1 MERTSPTTV
10 PPAAA
15 SRQAASGELP
25 STPPTLDEIERELN
39 ERLSKLGLPALVAG
53 EAVAARETAPLR
65 GEAGRATQVLNLSEL
80 RTALRQQVR
89 IAEIKDQIAVV
100 ITDWHREQFRTGEIR
115 IAEFEVR
122 AADILLPYCREF
134 IPNFPPAMRP
144 VELAVDLNLETI
156 LRATLPRGQ
165 NQELSH
171 EVIERCAVQVLQS
184 LLRHP
189 LIPQMAADRA
199 EVSLQTTVLKDKN
212 GTAVYS
218 PSDAA
223 YLKRLIEEQNLLDR
237 EGEIGL
243 LAMLISARK
252 WQKITDDTLFSA
264 AVEYTLEALA
274 KRRGIPTIQVRN
286 QGPDH
291 PVAYILGEYIQHH
304 LSESLEG
311 QIHFVENFL
320 MVTANALAEDGSRFV
335 DAVRQA
341 YLPLLREIFFNLFPE
356 VLHRFLHSFEREFLG
371 SSMTLRSKLFLLK
384 RVGDFC
390 ELTFYCHDAIR
401 KFATPTGDIYAVERL
416 TEGTAHFAQRNGL
429 PLADGMDVFN
439 QRNTLAELL
448 ISAIKHR
455 RALFPAADNT
465 AELRLHSENL
475 MTGDLLNCLNH
486 LRRAFDCDYARAREN
501 NYEHYLQWRSLV
513 LEWSRTYV
521 RLLTGRTPNDVEQY
535 HLDGLAAWHIEQELS
550 FAKVSFPLMLYTNRE
565 AGLSSLPTMRQ
576 PQDIL
581 KEAFLRFWRAFH
593 ISILTRA
600 QEHADLEE
608 QIFSGETSA
617 RHAARVSVDDL
628 GKRAFLARSDLPMA
642 TYTFERLAQHVTPQ
656 THDVAVLTQSIE
668 MALELGSQAYTYE
681 EMVAARTCLRRIQ
694 RRLDDLLVLG
704 ETERA
709 EYRSRLPALIRDLD
723 RREPIRLASYLV
735 ALADLENPDLT
746 DERVLAEW
754 KALETTIQRL
764 KQISVALLMVRS
776 RAELRAL
783 AQTFGEWYAALPEST
798 EPPER
803 RTYAQRWQDIQELAR
818 LSWPV
823 WLIRRWFLHL
833 VWTFQCVI
841 SVPDWQPPDTYLL
854 EDFLGLDTP
863 PVRLRDQELV
873 LASYPPPKLAQLVK
887 QLQETLT
894 ERLASAGGA
903 YYTHEE
909 RELLERRLQRL
920 EQLTHRSPWKAAL
933 TRWTYIVLR
942 VLVSPFRRAASPAKE
957 SHPQRS

>member
-10 PPAAA
+10 PPEAA

-25 STPPTLDEIERELN
+25 PTPPTLDEIERELN
-39 ERLSKLGLPALVAG
+39 ERLSRLGLPALVAG
-53 EAVAARETAPLR
+53 HVAARETAPLR

-100 ITDWHREQFRTGEIR
+100 IADWHREQFRTGEIR

-144 VELAVDLNLETI
+144 VELAVDLNLEAI
-156 LRATLPRGQ
+156 LRTTLPRGQ
-165 NQELSH
+165 SQELTH

-189 LIPQMAADRA
+189 LIPQTAADRA

-252 WQKITDDTLFSA
+252 WQKITDDTLFAA

-320 MVTANALAEDGSRFV
+320 TVTARALAEDGPRFV
-335 DAVRQA
+335 DAVRQT
-341 YLPLLREIFFNLFPE
+341 YLPLLQEVFFNLLPE

-371 SSMTLRSKLFLLK
+371 SSLTLRSKLFLLK

-401 KFATPTGDIYAVERL
+401 NFATPTGDIYAVERL
-416 TEGTAHFAQRNGL
+416 TEGTAHFARRNGL
-429 PLADGMDVFN
+429 PLAEGMDVFN

-448 ISAIKHR
+448 ISAIKYR
-455 RALFPAADNT
+455 RSLFLAADDT

-475 MTGDLLNCLNH
+475 LTGDLLNCLNH

-550 FAKVSFPLMLYTNRE
+550 FTKVSFPLLLYTSRE
-565 AGLSSLPTMRQ
+565 TGLSSLPTMRQ

-593 ISILTRA
+593 VSVLTRA
-600 QEHADLEE
+600 QERADLEE
-608 QIFSGETSA
+608 QIFSGEPSA

-681 EMVAARTCLRRIQ
+681 EMAAARTCLRRIQ

-709 EYRSRLPALIRDLD
+709 EYRSRLPALIRDLE
-723 RREPIRLASYLV
+723 RREPVRLASYFV
-735 ALADLENPDLT
+735 ALNDLESLDLT
-746 DERVLAEW
+746 DERVLTEW

-764 KQISVALLMVRS
+764 KQISVALIMMRS

-783 AQTFGEWYAALPEST
+783 AQTFGEWYAALPEDT

-818 LSWPV
+818 LSWPA
-823 WLIRRWFLHL
+823 WLIRRWFLNL
-833 VWTFQCVI
+833 IWTTQCVA
-841 SVPDWQPPDTYLL
+841 SVPDWHPPDTYLL

-863 PVRLRDQELV
+863 PIRLRDQELV
-873 LASYPPPKLAQLVK
+873 LATYPLPKLTRLVT

-894 ERLASAGGA
+894 ERLTSAGGT
-903 YYTHEE
+903 YYTDEE
-909 RELLERRLQRL
+909 RSLLERRLQRL
-920 EQLTHRSPWKAAL
+920 EHLIHRPRWKAAL

-942 VLVSPFRRAASPAKE
+942 ALVAPLRRAPSPAKE

>member
-10 PPAAA
+10 PPAVA
-15 SRQAASGELP
+15 SRQAPSGELP

-39 ERLSKLGLPALVAG
+39 ERLSRLGLPTLVSGDA
-53 EAVAARETAPLR
+53 AAARETAPLR

-100 ITDWHREQFRTGEIR
+100 IADWHREQFRTGEIR

-165 NQELSH
+165 NQELTH

-311 QIHFVENFL
+311 QVHFVENFL
-320 MVTANALAEDGSRFV
+320 TVTARVLAEDGSRFV

-356 VLHRFLHSFEREFLG
+356 VLHRFLHSFEREFMG

-416 TEGTAHFAQRNGL
+416 TEGTAHFARRNGL

-455 RALFPAADNT
+455 RSLFPAADGT
-465 AELRLHSENL
+465 AELRFHSENL

-501 NYEHYLQWRSLV
+501 NYEHYLHWRSLV

-550 FAKVSFPLMLYTNRE
+550 FTKVSFPLMLYTDRE
-565 AGLSSLPTMRQ
+565 ARLSTMRQ

-581 KEAFLRFWRAFH
+581 KEAFLQFWRAFH

-681 EMVAARTCLRRIQ
+681 EMTAARTCLRRIQ

-709 EYRSRLPALIRDLD
+709 EYRSRIPALIRDLD

-735 ALADLENPDLT
+735 ALADLESLDLT

-783 AQTFGEWYAALPEST
+783 TQTFGEWYAALPEST

-803 RTYAQRWQDIQELAR
+803 RTYTQRWQDIQELAR
-818 LSWPV
+818 LSWPA

-833 VWTFQCVI
+833 VWTLQCVI
-841 SVPDWQPPDTYLL
+841 SVPDWQPPDTYML

-873 LASYPPPKLAQLVK
+873 LASYPPPKVAQLVT

-894 ERLASAGGA
+894 ERLAAASST

-909 RELLERRLQRL
+909 RELLECRLQRL
-920 EQLTHRSPWKAAL
+920 TRLTRRPPWKAAL
-933 TRWTYIVLR
+933 TRWTYIGLR
-942 VLVSPFRRAASPAKE
+942 ALVAPFRRTASPAKE

>member
-10 PPAAA
+10 PPEAA

-25 STPPTLDEIERELN
+25 PTPPTLDEIERELN
-39 ERLSKLGLPALVAG
+39 ERLSRLGLPALVASH
-53 EAVAARETAPLR
+53 VAARETAPLR

-100 ITDWHREQFRTGEIR
+100 IADWHREQFRTGEIR

-144 VELAVDLNLETI
+144 VELAVDLNLEAI
-156 LRATLPRGQ
+156 LRTTLPRGQ
-165 NQELSH
+165 SQELTH

-189 LIPQMAADRA
+189 LIPQTAADRA

-252 WQKITDDTLFSA
+252 WQKITDDTLFAA

-320 MVTANALAEDGSRFV
+320 TVTARALAEDGPRFV
-335 DAVRQA
+335 DAVRQT
-341 YLPLLREIFFNLFPE
+341 YLPLLQEVFFNLLPE

-371 SSMTLRSKLFLLK
+371 SSLTLRSKLFLLK

-401 KFATPTGDIYAVERL
+401 NFATPTGDIYAVERL
-416 TEGTAHFAQRNGL
+416 TEGTAHFARRNGL
-429 PLADGMDVFN
+429 PLAEGMDVFN

-448 ISAIKHR
+448 ISAIKYR
-455 RALFPAADNT
+455 RSLFLAADDT

-475 MTGDLLNCLNH
+475 LTGDLLNCLNH

-550 FAKVSFPLMLYTNRE
+550 FTKVSFPLLLYTSRE
-565 AGLSSLPTMRQ
+565 TGLSSLPTMRQ

-593 ISILTRA
+593 VSVLTRA
-600 QEHADLEE
+600 QERADLEE
-608 QIFSGETSA
+608 QIFSGEPSA

-681 EMVAARTCLRRIQ
+681 EMAAARTCLRRIQ

-709 EYRSRLPALIRDLD
+709 EYRSRLPALIRDLE
-723 RREPIRLASYLV
+723 RREPVRLASYFV
-735 ALADLENPDLT
+735 ALNDLESLDLT
-746 DERVLAEW
+746 DERVLTEW

-764 KQISVALLMVRS
+764 KQISVALIMMRS

-783 AQTFGEWYAALPEST
+783 AQTFGEWYAALPEDT

-818 LSWPV
+818 LSWPA
-823 WLIRRWFLHL
+823 WLIRRWFLNL
-833 VWTFQCVI
+833 IWTTQCVA
-841 SVPDWQPPDTYLL
+841 SVPDWHPPDTYLL

-863 PVRLRDQELV
+863 PIRLRDQELV
-873 LASYPPPKLAQLVK
+873 LATYPLPKLTRLVT

-894 ERLASAGGA
+894 ERLTSAGGT
-903 YYTHEE
+903 YYTDEE
-909 RELLERRLQRL
+909 RSLLERRLQRL
-920 EQLTHRSPWKAAL
+920 EHLIHRPRWKAAL

-942 VLVSPFRRAASPAKE
+942 ALVAPLRRAPSPAKE

>member
-10 PPAAA
+10 PPAVVP
-15 SRQAASGELP
+15 RQASSGELP

-39 ERLSKLGLPALVAG
+39 ERLSKLGLPALVASH
-53 EAVAARETAPLR
+53 VAARETAPLR
-65 GEAGRATQVLNLSEL
+65 GEAGRTTQVLNLSEL

-100 ITDWHREQFRTGEIR
+100 IADWHREQFRTGEIR

-156 LRATLPRGQ
+156 LRTTLPRGQ
-165 NQELSH
+165 NQELTH

-189 LIPQMAADRA
+189 LIPQTAADRA

-252 WQKITDDTLFSA
+252 WQKITDDTLFAA

-320 MVTANALAEDGSRFV
+320 TVTARALAEDGPRFV
-335 DAVRQA
+335 DAVYQT
-341 YLPLLREIFFNLFPE
+341 YLPLLQEVFFNLLPE

-371 SSMTLRSKLFLLK
+371 SSLTLRSKLFLLK

-390 ELTFYCHDAIR
+390 ELTFYCHDAVR

-416 TEGTAHFAQRNGL
+416 NEGTAHFARRNGL
-429 PLADGMDVFN
+429 PLAEGMDVFN

-455 RALFPAADNT
+455 RSLFPAADDT
-465 AELRLHSENL
+465 AERRLHSENL
-475 MTGDLLNCLNH
+475 LTGDLLNCLNY

-501 NYEHYLQWRSLV
+501 NYEHYLQWRGLV

-550 FAKVSFPLMLYTNRE
+550 FTKVSFPLLLYTDRE
-565 AGLSSLPTMRQ
+565 AGLSTMRQ

-593 ISILTRA
+593 ISVLTRA
-600 QEHADLEE
+600 QERADLEE
-608 QIFSGETSA
+608 QIFSGEPSS
-617 RHAARVSVDDL
+617 RHTARVSVDDL

-709 EYRSRLPALIRDLD
+709 EYRSRLPALIRDLE

-735 ALADLENPDLT
+735 ALNDLESLDLT
-746 DERVLAEW
+746 DERILTEW

-783 AQTFGEWYAALPEST
+783 AQTFGEWYAALPEDT

-818 LSWPV
+818 LSWPA
-823 WLIRRWFLHL
+823 WLLRRWFLHL
-833 VWTFQCVI
+833 VWTLQCVS
-841 SVPDWQPPDTYLL
+841 SVADWHPPETYLL

-863 PVRLRDQELV
+863 PIRLRDQELV
-873 LASYPPPKLAQLVK
+873 LATYPLPKLTQLVT

-894 ERLASAGGA
+894 ERLASAGGT
-903 YYTHEE
+903 YYTDEE
-909 RELLERRLQRL
+909 RVLLERRLQRL
-920 EQLTHRSPWKAAL
+920 ERLTHRPPWKAAL

-942 VLVSPFRRAASPAKE
+942 ALVAPLRRAPSPAKE

>member
-10 PPAAA
+10 PPEAA
-15 SRQAASGELP
+15 SRQAASGELLP
-25 STPPTLDEIERELN
+25 TPPTLDEIERELN
-39 ERLSKLGLPALVAG
+39 ERLSRLGLPALVASH
-53 EAVAARETAPLR
+53 VAARETAPLR
-65 GEAGRATQVLNLSEL
+65 REAGCATQVLNLSEL

-100 ITDWHREQFRTGEIR
+100 IADWHREQFRTGEIR

-144 VELAVDLNLETI
+144 VELAVDLNLEAI
-156 LRATLPRGQ
+156 LRTTLPRGQ
-165 NQELSH
+165 SQELTH

-189 LIPQMAADRA
+189 LIPQTAADRA

-252 WQKITDDTLFSA
+252 WQKITDDTLFAA

-320 MVTANALAEDGSRFV
+320 TVTARALAEDGPRFV
-335 DAVRQA
+335 DAVRQT
-341 YLPLLREIFFNLFPE
+341 YLPLLQAVFFNLLPE

-401 KFATPTGDIYAVERL
+401 NFATPTGDIYAVERL
-416 TEGTAHFAQRNGL
+416 TEGTAHFARRNGL
-429 PLADGMDVFN
+429 PLAEGMDVFN

-448 ISAIKHR
+448 ISAIKYR
-455 RALFPAADNT
+455 RSLFPAADDT

-475 MTGDLLNCLNH
+475 LTGDLLNCLNH

-550 FAKVSFPLMLYTNRE
+550 FTKVSFPLLIYTSQE
-565 AGLSSLPTMRQ
+565 TGLSSLPTMRQ

-593 ISILTRA
+593 ISVLTRA
-600 QEHADLEE
+600 QERADLEE
-608 QIFSGETSA
+608 QIFSGEPST

-656 THDVAVLTQSIE
+656 THDAAVLTQSIE
-668 MALELGSQAYTYE
+668 VALELGSQAYTYE

-694 RRLDDLLVLG
+694 RRLDDLLVLS

-709 EYRSRLPALIRDLD
+709 EYRSRIPALIRDLD
-723 RREPIRLASYLV
+723 RREPIRLASYFV
-735 ALADLENPDLT
+735 ALNDLESLDLT
-746 DERVLAEW
+746 DERVLTEW

-764 KQISVALLMVRS
+764 KQISVALIMMRS

-783 AQTFGEWYAALPEST
+783 AQTFGEWYAALPEDT

-818 LSWPV
+818 LSWPA
-823 WLIRRWFLHL
+823 WLIRRWFLNL
-833 VWTFQCVI
+833 IWTTQCVA
-841 SVPDWQPPDTYLL
+841 SVPDWHPPDTYLL

-873 LASYPPPKLAQLVK
+873 LATYPLPKLTQLVT

-894 ERLASAGGA
+894 ERLTSAGGT
-903 YYTHEE
+903 YYTDEE
-909 RELLERRLQRL
+909 RALLERRLQRL
-920 EQLTHRSPWKAAL
+920 EHLIHRPRWKAAL

-942 VLVSPFRRAASPAKE
+942 ALVAPLRRAPSPAKE

>member
-10 PPAAA
+10 PPAVVP
-15 SRQAASGELP
+15 RQASSGELP

-39 ERLSKLGLPALVAG
+39 ERLSKLGLPALVASH
-53 EAVAARETAPLR
+53 VAARETAPLR
-65 GEAGRATQVLNLSEL
+65 GEAGRTTQVLNLSEL

-100 ITDWHREQFRTGEIR
+100 IADWHREQFRTGELR
-115 IAEFEVR
+115 IAEFEIR

-156 LRATLPRGQ
+156 LRTTLPRGQ
-165 NQELSH
+165 NQELTH

-189 LIPQMAADRA
+189 LIPQTAADRA

-252 WQKITDDTLFSA
+252 WQKITDDTLFAA

-320 MVTANALAEDGSRFV
+320 TVTARALAEDGPRFV
-335 DAVRQA
+335 DAVYQT
-341 YLPLLREIFFNLFPE
+341 YLPLLQEVFFNLLPE

-371 SSMTLRSKLFLLK
+371 SSLTLRSKLFLLK

-390 ELTFYCHDAIR
+390 ELTFYCHDAVR

-416 TEGTAHFAQRNGL
+416 NEGTAHFARRNGL
-429 PLADGMDVFN
+429 PLAEGMDVFN

-455 RALFPAADNT
+455 RSLFPAADDT
-465 AELRLHSENL
+465 AERRLHSENL
-475 MTGDLLNCLNH
+475 LTGDLLNCLNY

-501 NYEHYLQWRSLV
+501 NYEHYLQWRGLV

-550 FAKVSFPLMLYTNRE
+550 FTKVSFPLLLYTDRE
-565 AGLSSLPTMRQ
+565 AGLSTMRQ

-593 ISILTRA
+593 ISVLTRA
-600 QEHADLEE
+600 QERADLEE
-608 QIFSGETSA
+608 QIFSGEPSS
-617 RHAARVSVDDL
+617 RHTARVSVDDL

-642 TYTFERLAQHVTPQ
+642 TYTFERLAQHVMPQ

-709 EYRSRLPALIRDLD
+709 EYRSRIPALIRDLD

-735 ALADLENPDLT
+735 ALNDLESLDLT
-746 DERVLAEW
+746 DERILTEW

-783 AQTFGEWYAALPEST
+783 AQTFGEWYAALPEDT

-818 LSWPV
+818 LSWPA
-823 WLIRRWFLHL
+823 WLLRRWFLHL
-833 VWTFQCVI
+833 VWTLQCVS
-841 SVPDWQPPDTYLL
+841 SVADWHPPETYLL

-863 PVRLRDQELV
+863 PIRLRDQELV
-873 LASYPPPKLAQLVK
+873 LATYPLPKLTQWVT

-894 ERLASAGGA
+894 ERLASAGGT
-903 YYTHEE
+903 YYTDEE
-909 RELLERRLQRL
+909 RVLLERRLQRL
-920 EQLTHRSPWKAAL
+920 ERLTHRPPWKAAL

-942 VLVSPFRRAASPAKE
+942 ALVAPLRRAPSPAKE

>member
-10 PPAAA
+10 PPAVVP
-15 SRQAASGELP
+15 RQASSGELP

-39 ERLSKLGLPALVAG
+39 ERLSKLGLPALVASH
-53 EAVAARETAPLR
+53 VAARETAPLR
-65 GEAGRATQVLNLSEL
+65 GEAGRTTQVLNLSEL

-100 ITDWHREQFRTGEIR
+100 IADWHREQFRTGEIR

-156 LRATLPRGQ
+156 LRTTLPRGQ
-165 NQELSH
+165 NQELTH

-189 LIPQMAADRA
+189 LIPQTAADRA

-252 WQKITDDTLFSA
+252 WQKITDDTLFAA

-320 MVTANALAEDGSRFV
+320 TVTARALAEDGPRFV
-335 DAVRQA
+335 DAVYQT
-341 YLPLLREIFFNLFPE
+341 YLPLLQEVFFNLLPE

-371 SSMTLRSKLFLLK
+371 SSLTLRSKLFLLK

-390 ELTFYCHDAIR
+390 ELTFYCHDAVR

-416 TEGTAHFAQRNGL
+416 NEGTAHFARRNGL
-429 PLADGMDVFN
+429 PLAEGMDVFN

-455 RALFPAADNT
+455 RSLFPAADDT
-465 AELRLHSENL
+465 AERRLHSENL
-475 MTGDLLNCLNH
+475 LTGDLLNCLNY

-501 NYEHYLQWRSLV
+501 NYEHYLQWRGLV

-550 FAKVSFPLMLYTNRE
+550 FTKVSFPLLLYTDRE
-565 AGLSSLPTMRQ
+565 AGLSTMRQ

-593 ISILTRA
+593 ISVLTRA
-600 QEHADLEE
+600 QERADLEE
-608 QIFSGETSA
+608 QIFSGEPSS
-617 RHAARVSVDDL
+617 RHTARVSVDDL

-709 EYRSRLPALIRDLD
+709 EYRSRLPALIRDLE

-735 ALADLENPDLT
+735 ALNDLESLDLT
-746 DERVLAEW
+746 DERILTEW

-764 KQISVALLMVRS
+764 KQISVALLMLRS

-783 AQTFGEWYAALPEST
+783 AQTFGEWYAALPEDT

-818 LSWPV
+818 LSWPA
-823 WLIRRWFLHL
+823 WLLRRWFLHL
-833 VWTFQCVI
+833 VWTLQCVS
-841 SVPDWQPPDTYLL
+841 SVADWHPPETYLL

-863 PVRLRDQELV
+863 PIRLRDQELV
-873 LASYPPPKLAQLVK
+873 LATYPLPKLTQWVT

-894 ERLASAGGA
+894 ERLASAGGT
-903 YYTHEE
+903 YYTDEE
-909 RELLERRLQRL
+909 RVLLERRLQRL
-920 EQLTHRSPWKAAL
+920 ERLTHRPPWKAAL

-942 VLVSPFRRAASPAKE
+942 ALVAPLRRAPSPAKE